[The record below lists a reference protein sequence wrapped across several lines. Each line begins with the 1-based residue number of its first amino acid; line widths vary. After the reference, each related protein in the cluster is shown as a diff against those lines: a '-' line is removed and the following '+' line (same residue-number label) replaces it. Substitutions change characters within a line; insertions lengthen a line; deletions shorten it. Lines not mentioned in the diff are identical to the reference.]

1 MANKRLENMGFPM
14 THGIIKAFVE
24 AIRFTPIRPI
34 SPPCEGEGSASGLF
48 PDENGALPIND
59 ARDQW
64 IVDELRKVEGQ

>member
-1 MANKRLENMGFPM
+1 M

-24 AIRFTPIRPI
+24 AIGFTPIRPEA
-34 SPPCEGEGSASGLF
+34 PPAGEGSASGLF

-64 IVDELRKVEGQ
+64 IVDELRKVEDL